1 MATGGTGA
9 GLEPLPDLAHGPG
22 AGPGPGAGAGCRGGD
37 VGGGWGSRP
46 RARTRGRPLAHVKLG
61 AKAPKGSGSALEP
74 PVAMYFHK
82 KGIEITY
89 IITRI

>member
-1 MATGGTGA
+1 MID
-9 GLEPLPDLAHGPG
+9 LPDLPYIYIGKSAFFIVGPSLLSAD
-22 AGPGPGAGAGCRGGD
+22 AGIYIKVANAFIQLYPPALC
-37 VGGGWGSRP
+37 
-46 RARTRGRPLAHVKLG
+46 GRPLAHVKLG